1 MNPAAYL
8 VGRRVYRGASNTPTR
23 GPVDPMGYIERS
35 LASPV
40 GRDGLSD
47 RRTGLAQAALSRL
60 RSSRGGHSG
69 YGHMP
74 MPGANILGN
83 QGMNPVMGSPR
94 NPIDFSGA
102 NPMMSSGAAQNFT
115 PEPVSRGYTVSPTGQ
130 LLPEHPNPY
139 DATMAAMNGTPEA
152 PNEAQLL
159 QAARDRLQHHFT
171 TKEML
176 TKHQVAM
183 HKLAFDKANHIN
195 RHRMAVSGRA

>member
-8 VGRRVYRGASNTPTR
+8 VGRRVYRGASNAPTR

-35 LASPV
+35 LTSPV

-83 QGMNPVMGSPR
+83 QGMNPVIGMPR
-94 NPIDFSGA
+94 NPSDFGPGPSD
-102 NPMMSSGAAQNFT
+102 PQ
-115 PEPVSRGYTVSPTGQ
+115 PIRRGYTVSPTGQ

-139 DATMAAMNGTPEA
+139 DATMAMMNGTPEA
-152 PNEAQLL
+152 PNPAQLM
-159 QAARDRLQHHFT
+159 QAARERMQHHID

-176 TKHQVAM
+176 TKHQLNMQRM
-183 HKLAFDKANHIN
+183 HMQGFEHLN
-195 RHRMAVSGRA
+195 RHRKAVRGV